1 MFTWQL
7 LKSKEHI
14 NYTQIIQTL
23 FLMPQKKWDSV
34 PPELRFFVEHMY
46 SSDLMDFLCICI
58 VTQKKLTQ
66 AFQRLSG
73 GPWANQLLPQ
83 EVRDAN
89 EKTDKIK

>member
-1 MFTWQL
+1 
-7 LKSKEHI
+7 
-14 NYTQIIQTL
+14 
-23 FLMPQKKWDSV
+23 
-34 PPELRFFVEHMY
+34 MY